1 MTQFVLYS
9 RSYCHLCDD
18 MLLAIQALRELHSFS
33 VAIIDVD
40 ADPALLEQYDELVP
54 VLCGSRRGEP
64 MRQLCHYFL
73 NDNIVRD
80 FLNEPLG

>member
-1 MTQFVLYS
+1 
-9 RSYCHLCDD
+9 
-18 MLLAIQALRELHSFS
+18 MLLAIQALRESHSFS
-33 VAIIDVD
+33 VEIIDVD

-73 NDNIVRD
+73 NDKIVRD
-80 FLNEPLG
+80 FLSEPPC